1 MKATG
6 IVRQLDDL
14 GRIVIPKEIRKQIGV
29 QAGDPLEIFV
39 ERDGMVCLKRYEP
52 IGEYEWEKAK
62 NMLGYILEGEYILLD
77 RYGAPKAGRCEV
89 PIVIGGT
96 DGFNRNIEIRI
107 DGDVEGYLAI
117 KHTEE
122 NPNPNSD
129 EQLAVAGKIITELF
143 NNEI

>member
-1 MKATG
+1 M
-6 IVRQLDDL
+6 
-14 GRIVIPKEIRKQIGV
+14 
-29 QAGDPLEIFV
+29 
-39 ERDGMVCLKRYEP
+39 
-52 IGEYEWEKAK
+52 
-62 NMLGYILEGEYILLD
+62 
-77 RYGAPKAGRCEV
+77 

-96 DGFNRNIEIRI
+96 NGFNRNIEIRI